1 MDEVA
6 RFFSGSV
13 PLNLLNT
20 QSQSHHFASLNQ
32 PQLMIT
38 GQKSHSEEII
48 SKNGI
53 QKTVYIVVKNSPF
66 HLQLGLAN
74 ANTCKIDFN
83 QIAFDAHLI
92 YDCEGDKEV
101 DFVKVKPMEF
111 KSTPSENGQVLETEL
126 RIKVLTSQHEDML
139 FKVRIVGSNPITH
152 EEIPGLSVMS
162 SPIKVI
168 SKPEQLKK
176 KQPNKKRT
184 LTDLLVDTISRIE
197 KKQEDQQKV
206 IERLLHQQTEQVLAA
221 VEKKQKVEP
230 TVPAFGWEELSL
242 NTPQNQKCML
252 FTTLPLI
259 TDSLAEKTVVEFD
272 DAFSNLIKAYNT
284 MKPEEKPE
292 IIRKII
298 RNSSTRDTERLSEL
312 MDLFWTEGLQKELG
326 GRHTRE
332 RPIVNTSVDSCNCTD
347 CPHKIELERID
358 EFYKEFLSSGVAPV
372 NNENVY

>member
-20 QSQSHHFASLNQ
+20 QTPGQHFASSLTQ
-32 PQLMIT
+32 PQLIIV
-38 GQKSHSEEII
+38 GQKSHSEEVI

-66 HLQLGLAN
+66 HLQLALAN
-74 ANTCKIDFN
+74 PNTCKIDFN

-111 KSTPSENGQVLETEL
+111 KSTPSETGQLLETEL

-139 FKVRIVGSNPITH
+139 FKIRIVGSNPITH

-184 LTDLLVDTISRIE
+184 LTDMLVETISRIE

-206 IERLLHQQTEQVLAA
+206 IERLLQQQTEQVLAA

-230 TVPAFGWEELSL
+230 AFGWEELSI
-242 NTPQNQKCML
+242 NTPQQQQHQK
-252 FTTLPLI
+252 
-259 TDSLAEKTVVEFD
+259 AEKTAPEFD
-272 DAFSNLIKAYNT
+272 DAFSSLIKAYNS

-292 IIRKII
+292 TIRKII

-312 MDLFWTEGLQKELG
+312 MDLFWTEGLQRELG
-326 GRHTRE
+326 GRHNRE

-372 NNENVY
+372 NTDNVY